1 MPKRYRYAL
10 AATVAAA
17 QLLSLAAVHAQS
29 ADAFVPVTDEILEN
43 PTPEDWLMWRR
54 TANGWGYSPLDQI
67 TPENVGDLRMV
78 WTRSLND
85 GSQTGTPLAYRGVMY
100 MPNPND
106 VIQALDAATGDL
118 IWEHRRKIPEDA
130 KDYVGGFLS
139 QNNRNI
145 AIYANLIIDTSVDDH
160 LFALDAETGKMVWR
174 RWSSTTGSIPRFRA
188 PARSSATARRSRAGA
203 ARRAP
208 GPTPA

>member
-1 MPKRYRYAL
+1 MPKRFHYLFAVAVTAVAL
-10 AATVAAA
+10 VGP
-17 QLLSLAAVHAQS
+17 AVHAQS
-29 ADAFVPVTDEILEN
+29 GEPFVPVTDEMLEN
-43 PTPEDWLMWRR
+43 PAPEDWLMWRR

-118 IWEHRRKIPEDA
+118 IWEHRRKVPEDA
-130 KDYVGGFLS
+130 KDY
-139 QNNRNI
+139 
-145 AIYANLIIDTSVDDH
+145 
-160 LFALDAETGKMVWR
+160 
-174 RWSSTTGSIPRFRA
+174 
-188 PARSSATARRSRAGA
+188 
-203 ARRAP
+203 
-208 GPTPA
+208 

>member
-1 MPKRYRYAL
+1 MPIRYRYAI

-17 QLLSLAAVHAQS
+17 QLLSVAAVHPQS
-29 ADAFVPVTDEILEN
+29 DDTFVPVTDETLEN
-43 PTPEDWLMWRR
+43 PAPGDWLMWRR

-118 IWEHRRKIPEDA
+118 IWEHRRKVPEDA
-130 KDYVGGFLS
+130 KDY
-139 QNNRNI
+139 
-145 AIYANLIIDTSVDDH
+145 
-160 LFALDAETGKMVWR
+160 
-174 RWSSTTGSIPRFRA
+174 
-188 PARSSATARRSRAGA
+188 
-203 ARRAP
+203 
-208 GPTPA
+208 